1 MIHPILDAT
10 KRIRL
15 VYDPDGEAREIRQ
28 WESITLWLVVLTVVI
43 GMVAVVHLRLWVEWL
58 IRL

>member
-15 VYDPDGEAREIRQ
+15 VYDPNGEARTYRQ
-28 WESITLWLVVLTVVI
+28 WETISVWLLVIAVVFGMI
-43 GMVAVVHLRLWVEWL
+43 GVVHLTLWVG
-58 IRL
+58 